1 MGADLRAIFGNNLTH
16 VFQKCVKESKKNH
29 MRKFSRLQ
37 FIKILAFLKCE
48 RTHVDRTCD
57 IMEKVLKIFCMYIE
71 HKKKQTITAAR
82 END

>member
-1 MGADLRAIFGNNLTH
+1 
-16 VFQKCVKESKKNH
+16 